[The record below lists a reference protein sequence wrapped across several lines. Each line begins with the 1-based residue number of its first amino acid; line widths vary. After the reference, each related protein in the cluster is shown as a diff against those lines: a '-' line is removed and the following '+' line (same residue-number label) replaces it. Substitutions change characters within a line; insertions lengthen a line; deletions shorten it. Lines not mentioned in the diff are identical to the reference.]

1 MVKVIGVS
9 GTEAQH
15 QIVGLYKMNGKL
27 FPRLATDFCFIY
39 FVYLEHF

>member
-15 QIVGLYKMNGKL
+15 QIVSYKMNGKL